1 MLRVNVNV
9 SFTMR
14 FAVTCIWV
22 PPVVVETEKWT
33 QQRMTFF
40 SSHDKIT
47 AVREFVQMAFAL
59 LCGAGRGHGSARF
72 ARRALSNA
80 RIPSIVDRGPPL
92 WRDKP

>member
-1 MLRVNVNV
+1 
-9 SFTMR
+9 MR
-14 FAVTCIWV
+14 SQFPDHQIIA
-22 PPVVVETEKWT
+22 PHALALAVVVETEKWI
-33 QQRMTFF
+33 QQRMAFF
-40 SSHDKIT
+40 WSHDKIT

-59 LCGAGRGHGSARF
+59 LYGAGRGHGSARF